1 MQFATITSLL
11 ACLSASSSSSSKHHA
26 AAFVPRSP
34 VLPSS
39 VAVSSQ
45 TFSRSSPSALPFAHR
60 VGPDGGREHVV
71 TFTNT
76 AHREEIHL
84 ETMSGAQLSQ
94 FYDELE
100 ALTAACTEEAS
111 QTHPLCD
118 VELKDERD
126 VAMLQITTLLQEREK
141 DRLTNDVDMAA
152 LRTLLQTPWTQ
163 SFATLEALVLKMEA
177 LQWECTEEGN
187 QTKPSCDVLLK
198 DERDRAI
205 ETLTVYMTAIRH
217 QVSQE
222 EQRQQ
227 QAATKQA
234 QKQAVATKKPAQSRS
249 VVPVAATQR
258 RSTPFALGIIRTCV
272 KTPGRHSIQE
282 MQAMVADLEAQQLL
296 CTEDGTQTNAECDLD
311 IKAERDGLMEALVTH
326 ITEATSSLTNG
337 LHKAVVA
344 DHAAAHIRTMDP
356 KMAMKD
362 VMATVIPTRPNL
374 TPLTNTTTQNTN
386 RSSKP
391 TTTTTSVAA
400 IRNIHHANDDSLVQ
414 I

>member
-1 MQFATITSLL
+1 MQFATITLC
-11 ACLSASSSSSSKHHA
+11 AFLSASSFSSKHHA
-26 AAFVPRSP
+26 AAFVPRPP

-39 VAVSSQ
+39 
-45 TFSRSSPSALPFAHR
+45 TSALPFAHR
-60 VGPDGGREHVV
+60 SVGPDGGREHVV

-126 VAMLQITTLLQEREK
+126 AAMLQITNVLQEREK

-163 SFATLEALVLKMEA
+163 SFATLEALVARMEA
-177 LQWECTEEGN
+177 LQWECTEEDN

-227 QAATKQA
+227 SQQREAVAATTKQA
-234 QKQAVATKKPAQSRS
+234 RNP
-249 VVPVAATQR
+249 VVPVVVPPVAATQR
-258 RSTPFALGIIRTCV
+258 RSTPSFALGIIRRRV
-272 KTPGRHSIQE
+272 
-282 MQAMVADLEAQQLL
+282 
-296 CTEDGTQTNAECDLD
+296 
-311 IKAERDGLMEALVTH
+311 
-326 ITEATSSLTNG
+326 
-337 LHKAVVA
+337 
-344 DHAAAHIRTMDP
+344 
-356 KMAMKD
+356 
-362 VMATVIPTRPNL
+362 
-374 TPLTNTTTQNTN
+374 
-386 RSSKP
+386 
-391 TTTTTSVAA
+391 
-400 IRNIHHANDDSLVQ
+400 
-414 I
+414 

>member
-1 MQFATITSLL
+1 MQFPTITLF
-11 ACLSASSSSSSKHHA
+11 AFLSASSSSSKYA
-26 AAFVPRSP
+26 AAFVPRLP

-39 VAVSSQ
+39 VAVSSKTVRVAVAPLQ
-45 TFSRSSPSALPFAHR
+45 FAHR

-84 ETMSGAQLSQ
+84 ETMSVSQLSQ
-94 FYDELE
+94 FYEELE
-100 ALTAACTEEAS
+100 ALTAACTEEAT

-126 VAMLQITTLLQEREK
+126 AAMLQITTLLQEREK
-141 DRLTNDVDMAA
+141 ERLTNEVDMAVI
-152 LRTLLQTPWTQ
+152 RKMLQTPWTQ
-163 SFATLEALVLKMEA
+163 SLETIEALVVKMEA
-177 LQWECTEEGN
+177 LQCECTEEGN

-227 QAATKQA
+227 LATKQV
-234 QKQAVATKKPAQSRS
+234 QHQEKTRS
-249 VVPVAATQR
+249 PVVPVVPPVVATTK
-258 RSTPFALGIIRTCV
+258 RSTPSFALGTIRKCV
-272 KTPGRHSIQE
+272 KTPGRHSIAE
-282 MQAMVADLEAQQLL
+282 MQAMVSDLEAQQLL

-311 IKAERDGLMEALVTH
+311 IKAERDHLMETLVTRM
-326 ITEATSSLTNG
+326 TDATSSLKNG
-337 LHKAVVA
+337 IRKAVGTEHV
-344 DHAAAHIRTMDP
+344 MEE
-356 KMAMKD
+356 

-374 TPLTNTTTQNTN
+374 TPLTNITTTQKTST
-386 RSSKP
+386 RSK
-391 TTTTTSVAA
+391 TTTTSVAA
-400 IRNIHHANDDSLVQ
+400 IRNIHHSNDDSLVQ